1 MDGNRAELLVDGHQ
15 ILPALLRDLERA
27 RSTIHV
33 AMFLFFRDPI
43 GEEIARLL
51 ARKAAEGVRVRVL
64 LNVAKTSMGD
74 PFSTGEKE
82 MMKHDPGMK
91 HDPTEVGPLC
101 DWMRAQGIEVVDTNI
116 DYGSE
121 AHVHDA
127 RLRSI
132 AAQIRETIAIADLH
146 VDHRKIIVVDGRV
159 AYCGGANVGAQYL
172 FHHPYDPRIDARD
185 EAAARARQGLDEP
198 WWKWHDSLT
207 RFEGPVA
214 EVLDGHFRDRFLL
227 DGGAPYDPLPPGPGE
242 GGPGEGGPRGFPVAR
257 AEVLVNEPNDTPNG
271 VRERYLELIR
281 GARESVFI
289 ENPYLYHPSIVEA
302 LLAAKAARPSLRV
315 DLVLPARAWNDN
327 AFAHDAQ
334 QSWYAR
340 YLAAGIS
347 VYEHQCHFNH
357 LKIAVFDGLHSIHGS
372 TNLNFRSLENDQDFE
387 LVVCVEDRALAQ
399 DVLARVRDADIGRSK
414 RFTPADLRGWNG
426 RFRVRLRDP
435 RTVLLM
441 ARRML

>member
-1 MDGNRAELLVDGHQ
+1 LEGNRAELLVDGHL
-15 ILPALLRDLERA
+15 ILPALLRDLDAA
-27 RSTIHV
+27 RRTIHI

-51 ARKAAEGVRVRVL
+51 ARKRAQGVRVRVL
-64 LNVAKTSMGD
+64 INIRKTSMGD
-74 PFSTGEKE
+74 PFSTGERE
-82 MMKHDPGMK
+82 MMRHDPGMQ
-91 HDPTEVGPLC
+91 HDPTELEPLC
-101 DWMRAQGIEVVDTNI
+101 DFMREHGIELVDSNI
-116 DYGSE
+116 DYHAR
-121 AHVHDA
+121 AHLSDP

-132 AAQIRETIAIADLH
+132 GAQIRATIAIDELH
-146 VDHRKIIVVDGRV
+146 VDHRKIVVIDGRV

-172 FHHPYDPRIDARD
+172 FHHPFDPLIDARA
-185 EAAARARQGLDEP
+185 EATLRVRQGLDEP

-214 EVLDGHFRDRFLL
+214 QVLDSHFRDRFLL
-227 DGGAPYDPLPPGPGE
+227 DGGMPFEPQLPEPPEPPDGP
-242 GGPGEGGPRGFPVAR
+242 PRGLPIER
-257 AEVLVNEPNDTPNG
+257 AEVLVNEPNDAPNA

-289 ENPYLYHPSIVEA
+289 ENPYFYHPAIAEA
-302 LLAAKAARPSLRV
+302 LIAAKGARPSLRV
-315 DLVLPARAWNDN
+315 DLILPAREWNDN

-340 YLAAGIS
+340 YLKAGIA
-347 VYEHQCHFNH
+347 VYEHQWHFNH
-357 LKIAVFDGLHSIHGS
+357 LKTAVFDGRHSIHGS

-387 LVVCVEDRALAQ
+387 LVVCVTDEALAQ
-399 DVLARVRDADIGRSK
+399 DVLSRVRDVDLQRSK
-414 RFTPADLRGWNG
+414 RFTDEDLKTWNG

-435 RTVLLM
+435 RTVFLM